1 MLQIILILL
10 IIYIIFLYKNNK
22 FISKGGHYIDREIHD
37 STIFPE
43 INKTL
48 IDIHDVMHKLFQ
60 YGDIKEDNVSNVMKN
75 EIKTRLKENDSY
87 NKILNNTYITNET
100 YLNIQKKI
108 QQNKNIINDI
118 INDIL

>member
-1 MLQIILILL
+1 MVLI
-10 IIYIIFLYKNNK
+10 
-22 FISKGGHYIDREIHD
+22 
-37 STIFPE
+37 
-43 INKTL
+43 
-48 IDIHDVMHKLFQ
+48 
-60 YGDIKEDNVSNVMKN
+60 
-75 EIKTRLKENDSY
+75 LKENDSY